1 MGSIDAQHGEAF
13 SIATLFY
20 MRLRRVNARVIDVRY
35 FIENKEYA
43 INIIDLAE
51 KTKDEELKNYIEKLT
66 DLLNLR
72 PAVEPE
78 AEQPIVTQRNTVPI
92 SESVATSDHVTEEE
106 IYKAQVSH
114 HYIGA
119 LR

>member
-1 MGSIDAQHGEAF
+1 MGSVNLQHGEAF

-20 MRLRRVNARVIDVRY
+20 MRLRRVNSRVIDVMY

-43 INIIDLAE
+43 SYIIEIAE
-51 KTKDEELKNYIEKLT
+51 KTNDEELFKYIDKLK
-66 DLLNLR
+66 DLLGLR
-72 PAVEPE
+72 VIDESEVAEEE
-78 AEQPIVTQRNTVPI
+78 AENASAKASPTPWAEEDKI
-92 SESVATSDHVTEEE
+92 SEEE